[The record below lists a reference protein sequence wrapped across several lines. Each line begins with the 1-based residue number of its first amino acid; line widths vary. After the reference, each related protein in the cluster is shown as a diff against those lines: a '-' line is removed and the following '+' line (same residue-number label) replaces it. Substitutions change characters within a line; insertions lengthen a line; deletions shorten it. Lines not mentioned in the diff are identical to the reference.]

1 MVQPQYSP
9 QEALERVK
17 LMMKYDTSKT
27 LNENR
32 EIIFEQDYAT
42 GTAIGTGVGAGTA
55 AAIAGTAAATN
66 VATTTA
72 LGSATYSAM
81 GLGSTLAP
89 AAGVTAASALGAAV
103 IGGAAALAL
112 TPLIVWYMD
121 KDDAKPKVER
131 MVQYCTSDAAKIQ
144 KIKRGL
150 GDGEIRNLSDQL
162 YDAMEGVGTDEDSVY
177 GAFKSLK
184 TVSDFCA
191 LVTRFNKDY
200 GSEGDLLEWLDDDFD
215 QTSEWMQIFRPL
227 RDIVED
233 TLLAIKDDET
243 PVPEDEKVKEKTGG
257 YTPCKPNQYVYG
269 CKTDVTGAVGQV
281 QECLGLVVDG
291 KFGPKTRAAL
301 KAKGVKSFT
310 DADVEKICIKTQE
323 QPNDT
328 ENPYAD
334 YVDDE
339 IETGTADNT
348 GTPNNTDEPIEQ

>member
-1 MVQPQYSP
+1 MVQPKYSP
-9 QEALERVK
+9 EEALERVK

-27 LNENR
+27 LNENKAT
-32 EIIFEQDYAT
+32 ISEQDYLA

-55 AAIAGTAAATN
+55 AAIAGGAAAAN

-81 GLGSTLAP
+81 GLGATLAP
-89 AAGVTAASALGAAV
+89 TAGVTAAAALGAGV

-131 MVQYCTSDAAKIQ
+131 MIQYCVTDKAKID
-144 KIKRGL
+144 KIQRGL

-162 YDAMEGVGTDEDSVY
+162 YDAMEGVGTDEASVV

-191 LVTRFNKDY
+191 LVTRFNRDY

-215 QTSEWMQIFRPL
+215 QTSEWMQLFRPL

-233 TLLAIKDDET
+233 TLLSIKDESI
-243 PVPEDEKVKEKTGG
+243 EKDCKSDPNQAKCKGGGGGGQKTGG
-257 YTPCKPNQYVYG
+257 GYKPCSGTYSKG
-269 CKTDVTGAVGQV
+269 CKSDVIAKV
-281 QECLGLVVDG
+281 QGCLGLVTDG
-291 KFGPKTRAAL
+291 KFGPKTQAAL
-301 KAKGVKSFT
+301 QAKGFTTFT
-310 DADVEKICIKTQE
+310 DAEVDKICNKPTTPTVNSDE
-323 QPNDT
+323 EDVDAVDPNQ
-328 ENPYAD
+328 
-334 YVDDE
+334 
-339 IETGTADNT
+339 I
-348 GTPNNTDEPIEQ
+348 

>member
-32 EIIFEQDYAT
+32 ETIKQPLSEA
-42 GTAIGTGVGAGTA
+42 VPLL
-55 AAIAGTAAATN
+55 
-66 VATTTA
+66 A
-72 LGSATYSAM
+72 LIPW
-81 GLGSTLAP
+81 L
-89 AAGVTAASALGAAV
+89 ASAAKVGW
-103 IGGAAALAL
+103 AALAAGSIGTWIYNTQGGGDSFTKTKSFFEGCSKNIKEL
-112 TPLIVWYMD
+112 KPTVSKSEYRAAADAIYNAIEGFGTTLPVIKSSLESMPTVADLCALNSWY
-121 KDDAKPKVER
+121 AT
-131 MVQYCTSDAAKIQ
+131 QY
-144 KIKRGL
+144 
-150 GDGEIRNLSDQL
+150 GDL
-162 YDAMEGVGTDEDSVY
+162 YDDLDSDIDGTDFTKYVWSAIAPKIADAEED
-177 GAFKSLK
+177 
-184 TVSDFCA
+184 
-191 LVTRFNKDY
+191 
-200 GSEGDLLEWLDDDFD
+200 LEQL
-215 QTSEWMQIFRPL
+215 
-227 RDIVED
+227 
-233 TLLAIKDDET
+233 KDDET

-310 DADVEKICIKTQE
+310 DADVENICIKTQE